1 GPDFVREVLHDT
13 TPPCCEDAT
22 PEGLD
27 ATATLPGLAGPAGLP
42 LVTETL
48 LKHGFSDEEIV
59 KILGDNVLRLFRSEL
74 GRPA

>member
-1 GPDFVREVLHDT
+1 
-13 TPPCCEDAT
+13 
-22 PEGLD
+22 D